1 MATEEENRNM
11 KIQQRKW
18 QRRAAAFA
26 AAAVM
31 LLAGSVPA
39 VSQDKPYP
47 ELDQQ
52 LTALRNQFNADTGK
66 VRVLFIGDP
75 TCPPCRHGASV
86 IQQNVVSRFSSDKL
100 AIYVV
105 WVPLLNLQD
114 PATLERHAHQ
124 YASLIPPGQRTTH
137 YSDPEAY
144 SGKRY
149 GPILGVPYG
158 SPAWDVYLVFSADAR
173 WGETAPTPAYWEHQL
188 GGLDS
193 ARYLDGPRFAE
204 EVRKLLARV
213 GQ

>member
-1 MATEEENRNM
+1 M
-11 KIQQRKW
+11 KIQRRKW

-26 AAAVM
+26 VAAVM

-100 AIYVV
+100 VVYVV

-114 PATLERHAHQ
+114 PATLQRHAHQ
-124 YASLIPPGQRTTH
+124 YATLIPPGQRTTH

-204 EVRKLLARV
+204 EVRKLLAKV

>member
-1 MATEEENRNM
+1 MQIRGW
-11 KIQQRKW
+11 IWRRKV
-18 QRRAAAFA
+18 AAFLV
-26 AAAVM
+26 AAAV
-31 LLAGSVPA
+31 LLAGSIPA

-52 LTALRNQFNADTGK
+52 LTALRNQFNADAGK

-86 IQQNVVSRFSSDKL
+86 IQQNVVSKFSSDKL
-100 AIYVV
+100 AVYVV

-114 PATLERHAHQ
+114 PATLQRHAHQ
-124 YASLIPPGQRTTH
+124 YANLIPPGPRVTH

-149 GPILGVPYG
+149 GSILRVPYG
-158 SPAWDVYLVFSADAR
+158 SPAWDVYLAFGADAR
-173 WGETAPTPAYWEHQL
+173 WGDAAPIPAYWEHQL
-188 GGLDS
+188 GGIDS
-193 ARYLDGPRFAE
+193 TRYLDGPRFGE
-204 EVRKLLARV
+204 EVRKLLAKI

>member
-1 MATEEENRNM
+1 M
-11 KIQQRKW
+11 KIQRRKW
-18 QRRAAAFA
+18 HRKAAALA
-26 AAAVM
+26 VAAVM

-86 IQQNVVSRFSSDKL
+86 IQQNVVSKFSSDKL
-100 AIYVV
+100 AVYVV

-114 PATLERHAHQ
+114 PATLQRHAHQ
-124 YASLIPPGQRTTH
+124 YANLIPPGPRVTH

-149 GPILGVPYG
+149 GSILRACHMAVQLGTSI
-158 SPAWDVYLVFSADAR
+158 SPSAPTLGGEMRLTPGEDRPMIVNGMNLVALREAR
-173 WGETAPTPAYWEHQL
+173 W
-188 GGLDS
+188 
-193 ARYLDGPRFAE
+193 
-204 EVRKLLARV
+204 V
-213 GQ
+213 

>member
-1 MATEEENRNM
+1 M
-11 KIQQRKW
+11 KIQRRKW

-26 AAAVM
+26 VAAVM

-75 TCPPCRHGASV
+75 TCPPCRNGASV

-100 AIYVV
+100 AVYVV

-114 PATLERHAHQ
+114 PATLQRHAHQ
-124 YASLIPPGQRTTH
+124 YATLIPPGQRTTH

-158 SPAWDVYLVFSADAR
+158 SPAWDVYLAFSADSR

-193 ARYLDGPRFAE
+193 TRYLDGPRFAE
-204 EVRKLLARV
+204 EVRKLLAKV